1 MRKAIYPGS
10 FDPLHDGHIA
20 IIKKALKLFD
30 VVYVVV
36 TNNPEKQEQTGINE
50 RLEQVK
56 SKLADFSNLIIEKNE
71 NQMTA
76 DFAKAKDIKFLIRS
90 ARNQTDFDYELE
102 LALGNKH
109 FNKDIETII
118 IIPDELDIDFHS
130 RLIKQGVK

>member
-109 FNKDIETII
+109 LNKDIETII